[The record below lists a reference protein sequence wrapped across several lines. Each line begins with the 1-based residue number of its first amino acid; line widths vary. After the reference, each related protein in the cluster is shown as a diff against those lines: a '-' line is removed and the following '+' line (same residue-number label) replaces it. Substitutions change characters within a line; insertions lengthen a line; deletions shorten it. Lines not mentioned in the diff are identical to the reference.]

1 VTPLR
6 PGVGPAPIALEPLS
20 VPSFLPAVT
29 QVTVRRGPN
38 RLGRRDAHV
47 VSRRVLAHQVKPGDW
62 VRWYGTALRVERI
75 HHQSLSSMV
84 SLFAGTEH
92 LLLGWNDPVELVDAP

>member
-1 VTPLR
+1 MV
-6 PGVGPAPIALEPLS
+6 PAPIAFEPLS
-20 VPSFLPAVT
+20 VPRFLPAVT

-38 RLGRRDAHV
+38 RPRRRDAHV

-75 HHQSLSSMV
+75 HHESLSSMV

>member
-1 VTPLR
+1 M
-6 PGVGPAPIALEPLS
+6 
-20 VPSFLPAVT
+20 
-29 QVTVRRGPN
+29 
-38 RLGRRDAHV
+38 
-47 VSRRVLAHQVKPGDW
+47 KPGDW

-75 HHQSLSSMV
+75 HHESLSSMV